1 MASNELKETLT
12 NLAKRSSFEVE
23 SGEELANEDEDEM
36 QIEAL
41 EREVKE
47 MAQKIVDFRSSI
59 PERLGDIVSSASLAL
74 LRPKLSLVLEPVASQ
89 PTGSESRP
97 HSVIGSFLN
106 LSIAKKWVLSVN
118 SYNNGK
124 LYSTGDTPVNTTT
137 VERKENRDDYVNID
151 KGKKKDKLRH
161 SYGTLIVFPNAILMK
176 DSLLE
181 CDNNHRKG
189 PQSELTGDSSLTEA
203 AEREH
208 EKLVY
213 LRKKAMSNIATAP
226 VILKRVN
233 ECLARI
239 NKIERNNVNI
249 HSSFK
254 RRRK

>member
-1 MASNELKETLT
+1 MATHELKETLT
-12 NLAKRSSFEVE
+12 NLAKRSSLEVE
-23 SGEELANEDEDEM
+23 SGKDVANKDEDEDEM

-74 LRPKLSLVLEPVASQ
+74 LRPKLSLVLASAASQ
-89 PTGSESRP
+89 NTGSESRP
-97 HSVIGSFLN
+97 HSVI
-106 LSIAKKWVLSVN
+106 
-118 SYNNGK
+118 
-124 LYSTGDTPVNTTT
+124 D
-137 VERKENRDDYVNID
+137 
-151 KGKKKDKLRH
+151 
-161 SYGTLIVFPNAILMK
+161 
-176 DSLLE
+176 
-181 CDNNHRKG
+181 G
-189 PQSELTGDSSLTEA
+189 PQTELPGDSPLTEA
-203 AEREH
+203 GEREH

-249 HSSFK
+249 PSSFK
-254 RRRK
+254 RRKK